1 MAYYDFQ
8 PDAEDLAAL
17 HNRAGSGRLLDGRIE
32 GAEWADGHLPG
43 KSALRFAKGN
53 DRVRVNIPGSFE
65 ALTAA
70 AWVNVQELPNKFNG
84 ILMSDSWFLN
94 PGQCHWQLTSH
105 GVSTLG
111 PCFPSDPKVKAEDFA
126 RGSSGTMFEHA
137 GFGAWHHLAVVYDSH
152 ARTAVHY
159 LDGRE
164 CGTVAFGQ
172 SIALDFGPSQIG
184 NWKPHPAQ
192 AESLRSFRGCIDEL
206 LLLRR
211 VVSSAEIKELYEG
224 SSGAGGGRGAAPP
237 AGPNPCPPL
246 DQP

>member
-1 MAYYDFQ
+1 
-8 PDAEDLAAL
+8 
-17 HNRAGSGRLLDGRIE
+17 
-32 GAEWADGHLPG
+32 
-43 KSALRFAKGN
+43 
-53 DRVRVNIPGSFE
+53 
-65 ALTAA
+65 
-70 AWVNVQELPNKFNG
+70 
-84 ILMSDSWFLN
+84 
-94 PGQCHWQLTSH
+94 
-105 GVSTLG
+105 
-111 PCFPSDPKVKAEDFA
+111 
-126 RGSSGTMFEHA
+126 MFEHA
-137 GFGAWHHLAVVYDSH
+137 GFGAGIILPWSTTRI

-211 VVSSAEIKELYEG
+211 VVSSAEIEELYEG

-237 AGPNPCPPL
+237 AGRIRVRRWTSL
-246 DQP
+246 DGRNS